1 MLRIE
6 FAEAASIV
14 DGLAH
19 NEHGGEGEVVVVN
32 YLGEILQNAS
42 IDLLVWPGEMITG
55 SNRGVLWVFLKQF
68 ALHII
73 DDGGCE
79 EDAHR

>member
-1 MLRIE
+1 MSEMLRIE
-6 FAEAASIV
+6 LGKALTIV

-19 NEHGGEGEVVVVN
+19 NEHGGKREVVVVN
-32 YLGEILQNAS
+32 YLGEVFQNTS

-55 SNRGVLWVFLKQF
+55 SNGSVLWVFLKQF

-73 DDGGCE
+73 DDGG
-79 EDAHR
+79 